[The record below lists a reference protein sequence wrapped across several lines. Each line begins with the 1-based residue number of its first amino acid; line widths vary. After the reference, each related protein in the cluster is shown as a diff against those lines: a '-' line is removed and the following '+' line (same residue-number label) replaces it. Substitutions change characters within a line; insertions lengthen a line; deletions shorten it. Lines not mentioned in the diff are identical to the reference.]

1 MQIQSLI
8 FFLLAL
14 FTSSTLTFAAPGR
27 ARAAFPKSN
36 LKLTNIRQAT
46 RAQIVNRAASRP
58 ITPKLAVRVAL
69 AKQAVMPICF
79 AEGVVC
85 QVEAQGSCC
94 SGVCGGEEGEST
106 GVCVLA

>member
-1 MQIQSLI
+1 MQIQTL
-8 FFLLAL
+8 LLAL
-14 FTSSTLTFAAPGR
+14 LTIFNTCTLAAPGR
-27 ARAAFPKSN
+27 VPFPKTKLKSSN
-36 LKLTNIRQAT
+36 LRQAT

-58 ITPKLAVRVAL
+58 ITPKLAVRAAL
-69 AKQAVMPICF
+69 AQAGRAAATPVCF